1 MKRIPP
7 KTRLPF
13 WILAW
18 IFVNSIGCIATSEP
32 ALLISYNTQHLL
44 SKSNGHLLSSAN
56 IVRKGESCAYAVS
69 VFYYNT
75 IFRGP
80 KTSVA
85 DVAKEYGIKKIA
97 VVDYSTFSFLGPIF
111 YKNCIVVWGE

>member
-1 MKRIPP
+1 MRRILP
-7 KTRLPF
+7 KILFPV
-13 WILAW
+13 WIVAST
-18 IFVNSIGCIATSEP
+18 IATSIGCIATSEP
-32 ALLISYNTQHLL
+32 AWLISYNTQHLL

-56 IVRKGESCAYAVS
+56 VARKGEGCAYAVS
-69 VFYYNT
+69 FFYYNT

-85 DVAKEYGIKKIA
+85 DIAKEYGIKKIA
-97 VVDYSTFSFLGPIF
+97 VVDYSTFSFLGPVF